1 MAESRAARRQLVL
14 ARGPVSRRM
23 RTAAQPLP
31 NGVDPIVRTSR
42 QGGLVVSKFDL
53 RDISERLTSSKN
65 TEAVLFEFLGYLQAV
80 RPDWHATL
88 AFYEVSRDALVN
100 VYQRSGNRL
109 QRKDLLLQVDSLPP
123 RLVRK
128 FFHPSAFFNHSDRK
142 TLLAHVIQSSP
153 YYELTTLEA
162 SAIRAISPIPAWQ
175 SAICMPLSDQDDI
188 LAMLTLASEKKN
200 SFPSKAIGELLP
212 IKAMASLA
220 LAQHLHRA
228 HGPRPETNGHA
239 RDDRAPLKVAAEF
252 HEQMQRMGQ
261 RAAELEAEN
270 LGQSQRVEALVQQIE
285 QLDQHSSFYKNE
297 LDRVKGTLSALEQQ
311 SAASTQQL
319 SEAYTQLDIAV
330 TRLNA
335 LQHTMGFLRE
345 VCQVI
350 AQEHEPADFART
362 MVAWFSEHFG
372 VERCSLM
379 LVEAGRDTLRIAAC
393 VGIDPGVAREARV
406 RIGQGI
412 AGWVAHNRKPLYVK
426 MRDASKPAMHT
437 GQDAYNSDS
446 FVCVP
451 LVHNNRM
458 FGVLSLSNKK
468 GGEAFEE
475 YDFDRAVIAG
485 SLLAITLGH
494 HESSRRAAA
503 WS

>member
-1 MAESRAARRQLVL
+1 M
-14 ARGPVSRRM
+14 
-23 RTAAQPLP
+23 
-31 NGVDPIVRTSR
+31 
-42 QGGLVVSKFDL
+42 SKFDL
-53 RDISERLTSSKN
+53 RDISERLTSSRN
-65 TEAVLFEFLGYLQAV
+65 TEAVLFEFLGYLQTV

-109 QRKDLLLQVDSLPP
+109 QRKDLLLQVDQLPP

-142 TLLAHVIQSSP
+142 TLLAHVLQSSP
-153 YYELTTLEA
+153 CYELSTLEA
-162 SAIRAISPIPAWQ
+162 SAVRAIAPIPSWQ
-175 SAICMPLSDQDDI
+175 SAICMPLSDQEDI
-188 LAMLTLASEKKN
+188 LAMLTLASEKKGA
-200 SFPSKAIGELLP
+200 FPSKAIGELLP

-220 LAQHLHRA
+220 LAQHLHRV

-239 RDDRAPLKVAAEF
+239 REEKAPLKVAAEF

-261 RAAELEAEN
+261 RTAELEAEN
-270 LGQSQRVEALVQQIE
+270 LGKQQRVEALAREIE
-285 QLDQHSSFYKNE
+285 QLDKNSSYYKHE
-297 LDRVKGTLSALEQQ
+297 LDQVKGTLGALEQQ
-311 SAASTQQL
+311 SAAATQQL

-350 AQEHEPADFART
+350 AQEHDPAEFSRT

-379 LVEAGRDTLRIAAC
+379 LIEPARDTLRIAAC
-393 VGIDPGVAREARV
+393 VGIDPAIAREARV
-406 RIGQGI
+406 RVGQGI
-412 AGWVAHNRKPLYVK
+412 AGWVAHNRKPLYVRMK
-426 MRDASKPAMHT
+426 DAARPTLHT

-458 FGVLSLSNKK
+458 FGVLNLSNKK

-494 HESSRRAAA
+494 HEGARRAAA
-503 WS
+503 WA

>member
-1 MAESRAARRQLVL
+1 M
-14 ARGPVSRRM
+14 
-23 RTAAQPLP
+23 
-31 NGVDPIVRTSR
+31 
-42 QGGLVVSKFDL
+42 SKFDL
-53 RDISERLTSSKN
+53 RDISDRLTSSKN

-88 AFYEVSRDALVN
+88 AFYEVSRDAMVN

-109 QRKDLLLQVDSLPP
+109 QRKDLLLPVDQLPP

-128 FFHPSAFFNHSDRK
+128 FFHPSAFFNHSDRRN
-142 TLLAHVIQSSP
+142 LLAHVIQSSP
-153 YYELTTLEA
+153 YYELNTLEA
-162 SAIRAISPIPAWQ
+162 SAIRAIAPIPNWQ

-188 LAMLTLASEKKN
+188 LAMLTLASEKKGA
-200 SFPSKAIGELLP
+200 FPSKAIGELLP

-228 HGPRPETNGHA
+228 HGGARAETNGHTKP
-239 RDDRAPLKVAAEF
+239 DPAPLKVAAEF
-252 HEQMQRMGQ
+252 QEQMQRLGQ

-270 LGQSQRVEALVQQIE
+270 LGKQQRMEALAREIE
-285 QLDQHSSFYKNE
+285 QLDKSSSYYKNE
-297 LDRVKGTLSALEQQ
+297 LDRVKGTLGALEQQ
-311 SAASTQQL
+311 SAAATQQL

-350 AQEHEPADFART
+350 AQEHEPAEFART

-379 LVEAGRDTLRIAAC
+379 LAEPGRDTLRIAAC
-393 VGIDPGVAREARV
+393 VGIAPEIAREARV

-412 AGWVAHNRKPLYVK
+412 AGWVAHNRKPLYVR
-426 MRDASKPAMHT
+426 MRDASKPGLHT

-451 LVHNNRM
+451 LVHNNRL
-458 FGVLSLSNKK
+458 FGVLNLSNKK

-494 HESSRRAAA
+494 QESARSAAA
-503 WS
+503 WA

>member
-1 MAESRAARRQLVL
+1 M
-14 ARGPVSRRM
+14 
-23 RTAAQPLP
+23 
-31 NGVDPIVRTSR
+31 
-42 QGGLVVSKFDL
+42 SKFDL
-53 RDISERLTSSKN
+53 RDISDRLTSSRN

-109 QRKDLLLQVDSLPP
+109 QRKDLLLPVEQLPP

-128 FFHPSAFFNHSDRK
+128 FFHPSAFFNHSDRR
-142 TLLAHVIQSSP
+142 TLLAHVLQSSP
-153 YYELTTLEA
+153 CYELTTLEA
-162 SAIRAISPIPAWQ
+162 SAVRAIAPIPSWQ
-175 SAICMPLSDQDDI
+175 SAICMPLSDQEDI
-188 LAMLTLASEKKN
+188 LAMLTLASEKKGT
-200 SFPSKAIGELLP
+200 FPSKAIGELLP

-220 LAQHLHRA
+220 LAQHLHKGVP
-228 HGPRPETNGHA
+228 HRPPANGHA
-239 RDDRAPLKVAAEF
+239 PKPDDAAPLKVAAEF
-252 HEQMQRMGQ
+252 HERMQRMGQ
-261 RAAELEAEN
+261 RTAELEAQN
-270 LGQSQRVEALVQQIE
+270 LSQQQRVEALVQEIE
-285 QLDQHSSFYKNE
+285 QLDKSSTFYRGE
-297 LDRVKGTLSALEQQ
+297 LDRVKGTLGALEQQ
-311 SAASTQQL
+311 SAAATQQL

-350 AQEHEPADFART
+350 AEEHDPAEFART

-379 LVEAGRDTLRIAAC
+379 LVEPGRDTLRIAAAIG
-393 VGIDPGVAREARV
+393 VDPDIAREARV

-426 MRDASKPAMHT
+426 MRDASKPAIHT

-451 LVHNNRM
+451 LVHNNRL
-458 FGVLSLSNKK
+458 FGVLNLSNKK

-494 HESSRRAAA
+494 HEAARRAAA
-503 WS
+503 WA

>member
-1 MAESRAARRQLVL
+1 
-14 ARGPVSRRM
+14 
-23 RTAAQPLP
+23 
-31 NGVDPIVRTSR
+31 
-42 QGGLVVSKFDL
+42 VSKFDL
-53 RDISERLTSSKN
+53 RDISERLTSSRN

-80 RPDWHATL
+80 RPEWHATL

-100 VYQRSGNRL
+100 VYQRNGTRL
-109 QRKDLLLQVDSLPP
+109 QRKDLLLQVDQLPP

-142 TLLAHVIQSSP
+142 SLLAHVIQSSP

-162 SAIRAISPIPAWQ
+162 AGIRAIAPIPVWQ
-175 SAICMPLSDQDDI
+175 SAICMPLSDHDDI
-188 LAMLTLASEKKN
+188 LAMLTLASEKKGA
-200 SFPSKAIGELLP
+200 FPSKAIGELLP

-220 LAQHLHRA
+220 LAQQLHRA
-228 HGPRPETNGHA
+228 NGPRPETNGHPQ
-239 RDDRAPLKVAAEF
+239 DDRAPLKAAAEF
-252 HEQMQRMGQ
+252 HDQLQRMGQ
-261 RAAELEAEN
+261 RTAELEAEN
-270 LGQSQRVEALVQQIE
+270 HGQKERVEALVQEIE
-285 QLDQHSSFYKNE
+285 QLDRNSSYYRDE
-297 LDRVKGTLSALEQQ
+297 LDRVKGTLGVLEQQ
-311 SAASTQQL
+311 SVAANQQL
-319 SEAYTQLDIAV
+319 SEAYTQLDIPV

-350 AQEHEPADFART
+350 AQEHEPAEFART
-362 MVAWFSEHFG
+362 MVAWFSEHFS

-379 LVEAGRDTLRIAAC
+379 LVEGGRDTLRIAAC

-412 AGWVAHNRKPLYVK
+412 AGWVAHNRKPLYVRMK
-426 MRDASKPAMHT
+426 DSTKPGLHT

-446 FVCVP
+446 FVSVP

-494 HESSRRAAA
+494 HEGARRTAA

>member
-1 MAESRAARRQLVL
+1 M
-14 ARGPVSRRM
+14 
-23 RTAAQPLP
+23 
-31 NGVDPIVRTSR
+31 
-42 QGGLVVSKFDL
+42 SKFDL
-53 RDISERLTSSKN
+53 RDISDRLASSRN

-80 RPDWHATL
+80 RPEWYATL

-109 QRKDLLLQVDSLPP
+109 QRKDLLLPVDQLPA
-123 RLVRK
+123 RVVRK

-142 TLLAHVIQSSP
+142 TLLAHVLQTSP
-153 YYELTTLEA
+153 YYELATLEA
-162 SAIRAISPIPAWQ
+162 SAMRAIAPIPNWQ
-175 SAICMPLSDQDDI
+175 SAICMPLSDQEDI
-188 LAMLTLASEKKN
+188 LAMLMLASERKGA
-200 SFPSKAIGELLP
+200 FPSKAVGDLLP

-220 LAQHLHRA
+220 LAQHLHRV
-228 HGPRPETNGHA
+228 HGPKAEANGAPPEEK
-239 RDDRAPLKVAAEF
+239 APLKVAAEF
-252 HEQMQRMGQ
+252 HEQMQRMGR

-270 LGQSQRVEALVQQIE
+270 LNKQQRVEALAREIE
-285 QLDQHSSFYKNE
+285 QLDKNSTYYRDE
-297 LDRVKGTLSALEQQ
+297 LDRVKGTLGVLEQQ
-311 SAASTQQL
+311 SAAATQQL
-319 SEAYTQLDIAV
+319 SEAYSQLDVAV

-350 AQEHEPADFART
+350 AQEHDPAEFSRT

-379 LVEAGRDTLRIAAC
+379 LLEPGRETLRIGAC
-393 VGIDPGVAREARV
+393 VGIDGAIAREARV
-406 RIGQGI
+406 RVGQGI
-412 AGWVAHNRKPLYVK
+412 AGWVAHNRKPLYIR
-426 MRDASKPAMHT
+426 MRDAARPGMHT

-451 LVHNNRM
+451 LVHNNRL

-468 GGEAFEE
+468 GGEVFEE

-494 HESSRRAAA
+494 HESARRAAA
-503 WS
+503 WT